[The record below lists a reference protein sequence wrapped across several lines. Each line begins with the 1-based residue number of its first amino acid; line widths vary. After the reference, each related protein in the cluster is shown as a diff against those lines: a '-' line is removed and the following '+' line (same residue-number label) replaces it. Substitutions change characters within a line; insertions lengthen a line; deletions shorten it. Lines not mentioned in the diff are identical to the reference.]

1 MRAVV
6 QRVSHCNVTV
16 DGRITGSIN
25 TGLLVLLGVSA
36 KDAQRDMDYIVD
48 KVLNMRIFCDDNDKM
63 NLSVQDIS
71 GDIMVV
77 SQFTLYGDAR
87 KGRRPSFSESA
98 PADMAKS
105 WYDKFVET
113 LRQTYKAG
121 SIATGIFQADMKVD
135 LLNDGPV
142 TILLDSEKLF

>member
-6 QRVSHCNVTV
+6 QRVSRCSVTV
-16 DGRITGSIN
+16 NNRITGSIN
-25 TGLLVLLGVSA
+25 SGLLVLLGVSA
-36 KDAQRDMDYIVD
+36 QDTQKDLDYIVD

-77 SQFTLYGDAR
+77 SQFTLYGDVR
-87 KGRRPSFSESA
+87 KGRRPSFSASA
-98 PADMAKS
+98 PADTAKS
-105 WYDKFVET
+105 WYEKFVET
-113 LRQTYKAG
+113 VRHIYTLGTV
-121 SIATGIFQADMKVD
+121 ATGIFQADMDVE

>member
-6 QRVSHCNVTV
+6 QRVSHCSVTV
-16 DGRITGSIN
+16 DGQITGKIN

-36 KDAQRDMDYIVD
+36 NDTQKDLDYIVD
-48 KVLNMRIFCDDNDKM
+48 KVLNMRIFCDENDKM
-63 NLSVQDIS
+63 NLSVQDIK
-71 GDIMVV
+71 GDIMAV
-77 SQFTLYGDAR
+77 SQFTLYGDVR
-87 KGRRPSFSESA
+87 KGRRPSFSTSA
-98 PADMAKS
+98 PAEIAKD

-113 LRQTYKAG
+113 LRKVYIE
-121 SIATGIFQADMKVD
+121 SNIATGIFQADMKVE

>member
-6 QRVSHCNVTV
+6 QRVSRCSVTV
-16 DGRITGSIN
+16 NNRITGSIN
-25 TGLLVLLGVSA
+25 SGLLVLLSVST
-36 KDAQRDMDYIVD
+36 KDTQKDLDYIVD

-77 SQFTLYGDAR
+77 SQFTLYGDVR
-87 KGRRPSFSESA
+87 KGRRPSFSASA

-105 WYDKFVET
+105 LYEKFVET
-113 LRQTYKAG
+113 VRHMYTLGTV
-121 SIATGIFQADMKVD
+121 ATGIFQADMDVE